1 MARAD
6 ILSALLF
13 LMAVISYRQVF
24 SSKTKL
30 HGTEIK
36 FYHRYY
42 TSRNFCEILD
52 LWFYGLSV
60 LLIFMIEYGGL
71 LLTLLLVL
79 CSALSK
85 EIGITAVAICLLYEL
100 LILRKVYIYS
110 VCTRHNL
117 FFNSENKLYYTCC
130 TYLVLGIK
138 DYVKYCAYTFSSMLA
153 TFIARLNRASFHRG
167 LLN

>member
-60 LLIFMIEYGGL
+60 LLNLFMIEYGGL

-85 EIGITAVAICLLYEL
+85 EIGITAVALCLLYEL
-100 LILRKVYIYS
+100 LIIRKVYIYS
-110 VCTRHNL
+110 VCTRHKKKIFCKN
-117 FFNSENKLYYTCC
+117 YYTCC